1 VSFLPGDRFMQKH
14 VLLNAMGV
22 VALSLF
28 CACTMMDKKEEAK
41 PESAPVAEATQVPA
55 DVTAQAETPA
65 APVEASQ
72 AVAQAETPA
81 PAQAEQAPV
90 AAEAKA

>member
-1 VSFLPGDRFMQKH
+1 MQKH

-41 PESAPVAEATQVPA
+41 PEPAPMAEAQVPA
-55 DVTAQAETPA
+55 DVTAQAAPA
-65 APVEASQ
+65 AEVPAAAPQE
-72 AVAQAETPA
+72 VAQASTPA
-81 PAQAEQAPV
+81 PVQAEQAPV
-90 AAEAKA
+90 APEAKA